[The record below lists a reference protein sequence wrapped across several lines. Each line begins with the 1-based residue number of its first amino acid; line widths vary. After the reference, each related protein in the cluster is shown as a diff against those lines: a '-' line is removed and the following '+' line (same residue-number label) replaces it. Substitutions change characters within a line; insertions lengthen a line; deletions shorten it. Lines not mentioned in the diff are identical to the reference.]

1 MSDVFTWSHLG
12 VLVALASVCLAIW
25 KLRAADL
32 REIDR
37 KLQSNTIDLA
47 AFKLLVSERHPTIGD
62 LASIETRLAASL
74 DRLSDRIDRLLE
86 REGR

>member
-1 MSDVFTWSHLG
+1 MTDAFTWSHLG
-12 VLVALASVCLAIW
+12 VLVALLGVCLTVW

-37 KLQSNTIDLA
+37 KLQSNSIDLA
-47 AFKLLVSERHPTIGD
+47 AFKLLVSERHPTVGD
-62 LASIETRLAASL
+62 LAAIETRLAASL

-86 REGR
+86 ARK